1 MKYLLLF
8 LFLFSTLSSFANQ
21 KPLVFDTTSVAIRNI
36 DVKKYAANKD
46 FQYTEMSAPRENYWD
61 RFWKW
66 FWQMVNDIFNT
77 KAGNRVLNWSL
88 SLIAIAV
95 IVFFILKVTSMSRSG
110 LFSKDDNAGINYV
123 VENDDINGIDFNT
136 AIDTAITKNNYR
148 LAIRLLYLQT
158 LKLLSDKAVI
168 NWRINKTNAA
178 YVQELQP
185 YSYQNQFMQL
195 TYYFDKVWYGEAKV
209 DKEQFIALQQ
219 SFYQFQQ
226 VIKL

>member
-1 MKYLLLF
+1 MVY
-8 LFLFSTLSSFANQ
+8 
-21 KPLVFDTTSVAIRNI
+21 DTSSVAIRNI
-36 DVKKYAANKD
+36 DIEKYVADND
-46 FQYTEMSAPRENYWD
+46 FQYTEMSAPKENYWD

-66 FWQMVNDIFNT
+66 FWQMVNDIFST
-77 KAGNRVLNWSL
+77 KAGNMVLNWSL

-136 AIDTAITKNNYR
+136 AIDTAVTKNNYR

-158 LKLLSDKAVI
+158 LKLLSDNEVI
-168 NWRINKTNAA
+168 DWRINKTNAA
-178 YVQELQP
+178 YVQELQT

-195 TYYFDKVWYGEAKV
+195 TFYFDKVWYGEAKV
-209 DKEQFIALQQ
+209 DEEQFIALQQ